1 MATSAPSLRHA
12 SHFSAEPAVMITRAP
27 NDLASWIAVVPMPD
41 EPPWTSSVSPAFNR
55 PRSKALCQTVK
66 QGLGD
71 RGGRDEREARRHRQR
86 MAFVRR
92 TIFGVTAAD
101 HERHHLIAELP
112 PLHAC
117 AQRDHFACDLETGNV
132 GRAGRRRI

>member
-1 MATSAPSLRHA
+1 MDEQRLAALQP
-12 SHFSAEPAVMITRAP
+12 PA
-27 NDLASWIAVVPMPD
+27 LEGVVPD
-41 EPPWTSSVSPAFNR
+41 GKE
-55 PRSKALCQTVK
+55 
-66 QGLGD
+66 GLGD

-101 HERHHLIAELP
+101 HERHHLVAELP
-112 PLHAC
+112 PLHAR
-117 AQRDHFACDLETGNV
+117 AQRDHFARDLEPGNV

>member
-55 PRSKALCQTVK
+55 PRSKVLCQTVK
-66 QGLGD
+66 KVSGIAAAATSV
-71 RGGRDEREARRHRQR
+71 RPGGTGSAW
-86 MAFVRR
+86 
-92 TIFGVTAAD
+92 
-101 HERHHLIAELP
+101 LS
-112 PLHAC
+112 C
-117 AQRDHFACDLETGNV
+117 AGQYSA
-132 GRAGRRRI
+132 